1 MPALVSIVMSAY
13 NAEKYLAEAIES
25 VLAQTYP
32 HFEFIIINDG
42 SKDRTLEIIK
52 QYQAKDE
59 RIIVDDH
66 ENMGMANSCNRILPM
81 LKGQFVARI
90 DADDVMMPER
100 IEKQVKFLQENP
112 AIDMTSCYCYLINA
126 KGKKVGVQHLMGFK
140 SIEESKQAVE
150 KGIIAI
156 CAHTGFMCRKEAL
169 EGVGGYR
176 NRWPSDDTDLFNRM
190 IEKGYVLVGMPEYLM
205 KYRVHNQS
213 IMASTDMKRALESEW
228 VSSSIYRRRQGL
240 PEQTFDEF
248 MQAIRQEGFLKNL
261 HRKRKHYGY
270 AFYRNAGINYSLGD
284 YPKFFVQSLL
294 AVLLI
299 PNFVFKKL
307 LFQLKN
313 K

>member
-1 MPALVSIVMSAY
+1 MPALVSIVMSAF

-42 SKDRTLEIIK
+42 STDRTLEIIK
-52 QYQAKDE
+52 QYQAQDE

-190 IEKGYVLVGMPEYLM
+190 IEKGYVLVGIPEYLM

-213 IMASTDMKRALESEW
+213 IMASTDMKRALASEW
-228 VSSSIYRRRQGL
+228 VTSSIYRRRQGL
-240 PEQTFDEF
+240 PEQTFEEF
-248 MQAIRQEGFLKNL
+248 MQTVRQEGFWRNL
-261 HRKRKHYGY
+261 YRKRKHYGY
-270 AFYRNAGINYSLGD
+270 AFYRNAGINYSLRD
-284 YPKFFVQSLL
+284 YPKFFIQSLL